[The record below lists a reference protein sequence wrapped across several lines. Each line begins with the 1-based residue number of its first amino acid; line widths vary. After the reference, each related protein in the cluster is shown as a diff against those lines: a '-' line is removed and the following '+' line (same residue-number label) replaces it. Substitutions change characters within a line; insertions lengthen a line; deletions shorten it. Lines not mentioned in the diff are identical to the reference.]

1 MEKTNELNVKMT
13 ITRHNKI
20 LYTWKKLKTINKK
33 KNEIRRK
40 EKEDKKSIILKNK
53 NYEELAY
60 ESRFSKDSR
69 FRPFCG

>member
-1 MEKTNELNVKMT
+1 MT

-20 LYTWKKLKTINKK
+20 LYTWKKLQTIKKKKK